1 MSILMSI
8 ETGARGLASHEAR
21 DRAPR
26 RHALARASRAGVSS
40 SDASRTHARLPLAAP
55 IAALFVALAITLG
68 GCSPEQTGSRS
79 AASGGSQALVLD
91 SREMKDAIGEML
103 RMTDTLDRNRRA
115 VELMDA
121 LDEENL
127 PGAIEAYEEDLTRV
141 IPHESRLFANAWAK
155 IDPKGALDRM
165 LDGWRYP
172 KISFQSV
179 EEAVYVW
186 VRTGDAA
193 AARAYVDP
201 SIDSSQLQG
210 RTPTKFMV
218 QAVLKAL
225 AVAGEYEELTG
236 LFESLED
243 DGNRQ
248 LFLTEVMIEMNRVRG
263 LPVVREWIATIP
275 WDSPSDLKFAALTR
289 GLDWTS
295 KMGGQIAAAWYE
307 DIEDQPR
314 AVELLPV
321 TVASWGFMAPDEALP
336 WLAQRPESEIRDQL
350 MRRAAAGWLSRKPDE
365 AEAWLIGQLDEPL
378 MRDRMLVPLANL
390 RLTQRRYL
398 DALELANQ
406 IPNPTERDHV
416 LANILTEWS
425 RLDAAAADA
434 YIADEQVADA
444 VVAEMR
450 KKLETPIRMKRR
462 PAAKPA
468 AGEEG

>member
-1 MSILMSI
+1 MSI
-8 ETGARGLASHEAR
+8 ETGAMQSAAHAGTRRPEQVRAAAR
-21 DRAPR
+21 
-26 RHALARASRAGVSS
+26 S
-40 SDASRTHARLPLAAP
+40 SRTLRMLTSGFL
-55 IAALFVALAITLG
+55 VLAIAL
-68 GCSPEQTGSRS
+68 GCSPESPDSRS
-79 AASGGSQALVLD
+79 GTTGLSQVGDLD
-91 SREMKDAIGEML
+91 SEQMKIAIAEML

-121 LDEENL
+121 LDEDNL

-141 IPHESRLFANAWAK
+141 VPHEIRLFANAWAR

-165 LDGWRYP
+165 LDTWRYP

-186 VRTGDAA
+186 VRSGDGA

-201 SIDSSQLQG
+201 SIDSTRLQG

-225 AVAGEYEELTG
+225 AVEGEYEELTG

-263 LPVVREWIATIP
+263 LSVVREWIETIP
-275 WDSPSDLKFAALTR
+275 WDSPSDLKFSALTR

-295 KMGGQIAAAWYE
+295 KMSGQIAAAWYE
-307 DIEDQPR
+307 EIEDQPR
-314 AVELLPV
+314 AIELLPV
-321 TVASWGFMAPDEALP
+321 TVAGWGFAAPEQALP
-336 WLAQRPESEIRDQL
+336 WLAERPDSAIRDQL
-350 MRRAAAGWLSRKPDE
+350 MRRAASGWLSRKPEE
-365 AEAWLIGQLDEPL
+365 AERWLIERLDQPL
-378 MRDRMLVPLANL
+378 MRDRMLVPLANF

-398 DALELANQ
+398 EALEFAEQ
-406 IPNPTERDHV
+406 VPNPTERDHV

-425 RLDAAAADA
+425 RLDSAAVEA
-434 YIADEQVADA
+434 YIADEQVSDT
-444 VVAEMR
+444 VVASMR
-450 KKLETPIRMKRR
+450 KNLEAPIRLKRR

>member
-8 ETGARGLASHEAR
+8 EGSAIERAAREAR
-21 DRAPR
+21 DLASSRDEGAEARVVRSSPAAR
-26 RHALARASRAGVSS
+26 SDTRGHLLISILLVLAIALGCSAERTGSRAG
-40 SDASRTHARLPLAAP
+40 AP
-55 IAALFVALAITLG
+55 GVG
-68 GCSPEQTGSRS
+68 D
-79 AASGGSQALVLD
+79 LD
-91 SREMKDAIGEML
+91 SEQMKTAIAEML

-115 VELMDA
+115 IELMDA
-121 LDEENL
+121 LDEDNL
-127 PGAIEAYEEDLTRV
+127 PGAIEAYETDLTRV
-141 IPHESRLFANAWAK
+141 VPHESRLFANAWAK

-165 LDGWRYP
+165 LDTWRYP

-186 VRTGDAA
+186 VNSGDAA

-201 SIDSSQLQG
+201 SIDSTQLQG

-263 LPVVREWIATIP
+263 LPVVREWIETIP

-289 GLDWTS
+289 ALDWTS
-295 KMGGQIAAAWYE
+295 KMGGQIATAWYE

-314 AVELLPV
+314 AIELLPV
-321 TVASWGFMAPDEALP
+321 TVAGWGFVAPQEALP
-336 WLAQRPESEIRDQL
+336 WLAQRPESTIRDQL
-350 MRRAAAGWLSRKPDE
+350 MRRAASGWLSRKPEE
-365 AEAWLIGQLDEPL
+365 AEAWLVEHLDEPL
-378 MRDRMLVPLANL
+378 MRDRMLVPLANF

-398 DALELANQ
+398 DALELAQQ
-406 IPNPTERDHV
+406 IPNPSERDQV
-416 LANILTEWS
+416 LTNVLTEWS
-425 RLDAAAADA
+425 RLDSAAAEE
-434 YIADEQVADA
+434 YIADQQIGEA
-444 VVAEMR
+444 VVAAMR
-450 KKLETPIRMKRR
+450 KQLEAPIRVKRR
-462 PAAKPA
+462 PVAKPA
-468 AGEEG
+468 TGEEG